1 MIPVD
6 ITFPGHIYK
15 NSNRKRTRD
24 LKSFILLI
32 SMRLISQIL
41 YLNETSVENGLLG
54 LLIASKQFECVSDTF
69 VYHRFSGPHTD
80 FSSILIL
87 ICCFFSMTS

>member
-6 ITFPGHIYK
+6 ITFPGHICK

-54 LLIASKQFECVSDTF
+54 LLIASKQFECVSDTLF
-69 VYHRFSGPHTD
+69 TGFQVRTLIFIL
-80 FSSILIL
+80 SSSLL
-87 ICCFFSMTS
+87 AVSSP

>member
-41 YLNETSVENGLLG
+41 YLNETSLENGLLG
-54 LLIASKQFECVSDTF
+54 LLIASKQFECVSDTLF
-69 VYHRFSGPHTD
+69 ITGFQVGTLIFLL
-80 FSSILIL
+80 SSSL
-87 ICCFFSMTS
+87 FAVSSP